1 MSEPTRRRI
10 LRQSALAGGTALA
23 VATADAVPAFGR
35 ARAAAADAV
44 AAAATVSDLDAITVR
59 PADTRYQ
66 ELIRGTNQRWVGRPD
81 YVRLVYT
88 ADQVVDAVR
97 EAVTAGK
104 RVAVRSGGHCYEGFT
119 TDPEIKVVIDLSELA
134 DVSFDAEK
142 RAFVVEPG
150 AWLSDVYTALFKR
163 WGVTLPGGSCPSVA
177 AGGHIVGG
185 GYGALSRMF
194 GLTVDHLYGV
204 EVVVVGKDGTVRKVL
219 ATRDSDDPE
228 LRDLWWAHTGGGGGN
243 FGIVTKYLLRT
254 PGASG
259 TDPAKLLPRPPA
271 ELLTSTVTWSWEGMT
286 QAGFKRL
293 VKNYGDWFAA
303 HGAADSSCLD
313 LFSQLKAA
321 HRSSGGILM
330 VTQIDATRP
339 DAQRDLDAFVAAIG
353 KGVPVTAKTATQR
366 LPFLHATKWPGFAG
380 GDPTLRF
387 EDKSAYMRA
396 SFPDDQLTAMYK
408 HLTRTDYSNPA
419 ALLLIAAYGGRIN
432 AVDADA
438 TAVAQRDS
446 VMKLQYLAFW
456 QDASEDDKHLAW
468 VREFYRDVYAA
479 TGGVPA
485 PGRVTDG
492 CFVNYADIDLSD
504 PDHNTS
510 GVPWHT
516 LYYKDNYA
524 RLQKAKA
531 TWDPRGVLRHA
542 QSIKPQ
548 AGR

>member
-1 MSEPTRRRI
+1 MSKPTRRRI

-23 VATADAVPAFGR
+23 VASADIVPALGH
-35 ARAAAADAV
+35 ARPAAAAAE
-44 AAAATVSDLDAITVR
+44 AAAADLDAITVR
-59 PADTRYQ
+59 PADTRYP

-97 EAVTAGK
+97 EAVGAGK

-119 TDPEIKVVIDLSELA
+119 TDPEIKIVIDLSELT
-134 DVSFDAEK
+134 DISFDA
-142 RAFVVEPG
+142 RRRVFVVEPG
-150 AWLSDVYTALFKR
+150 AWLSDLYCALFKR

-204 EVVVVGKDGTVRKVL
+204 EVVVVGEDGTVRKVV
-219 ATRDSDDPE
+219 ATRDSEDPE

-254 PGASG
+254 PGATG
-259 TDPAKLLPRPPA
+259 TDPATLLPRPPA

-303 HGAADSSCLD
+303 HGSPDSACLD

-321 HRSSGGILM
+321 HRSGGAITL

-339 DAQRDLDAFVAAIG
+339 DAEQDLEAFVAAVG
-353 KGVPVTAKTATQR
+353 RGVPTAAGAVTQR
-366 LPFLHATKWPGFAG
+366 LPFLHATRWPGFAG

-396 SFPDDQLTAMYK
+396 SFPDDQLTAMYR
-408 HLTRTDYSNPA
+408 HLTRTDYGNPA
-419 ALLLIAAYGGRIN
+419 ALLLIAGYGGRVN

-438 TAVAQRDS
+438 TAVPQRDS

-456 QDASEDDKHLAW
+456 KDASEDAANLAW

-492 CFVNYADIDLSD
+492 CFVNYADVDLSD
-504 PDHNTS
+504 PDHNKS

-516 LYYKDNYA
+516 LYYKDNYP
-524 RLQKAKA
+524 RLQRAKA
-531 TWDPRGVLRHA
+531 AWDPRGVLRHA
-542 QSIKPQ
+542 QSVEPR

>member
-10 LRQSALAGGTALA
+10 LRHSALAGGTALA

-35 ARAAAADAV
+35 ARPATAAV
-44 AAAATVSDLDAITVR
+44 AAGRAAEGGLDAITVR
-59 PADTRYQ
+59 PADSRYQ

-81 YVRLVYT
+81 YVRLVYS

-119 TDPEIKVVIDLSELA
+119 TDPEIKVVIDLSELT
-134 DVSFDAEK
+134 DVSYDAG
-142 RAFVVEPG
+142 RRVFVVEPG
-150 AWLSDVYTALFKR
+150 AWLSDVYCALFKR

-204 EVVVVGKDGTVRKVL
+204 EVVVVGKDGTVRKVV
-219 ATRDSDDPE
+219 ATRDSDDPD

-254 PGASG
+254 AGATG
-259 TDPAKLLPRPPA
+259 TDPSQLLPRPPA

-286 QAGFKRL
+286 QAAFKRL

-303 HGAADSSCLD
+303 HGTADSSCLD
-313 LFSQLKAA
+313 LFSQLKAT
-321 HRSSGGILM
+321 HRSGGALLL

-339 DAQRDLDAFVAAIG
+339 NAQRDLDAFVAAVG
-353 KGVPVTAKTATQR
+353 KGVPVTPTTATQR
-366 LPFLHATKWPGFAG
+366 LPFLHATRWPGFAG

-396 SFPDDQLTAMYK
+396 SFPEDQLNAMYK
-408 HLTRTDYSNPA
+408 HLTRTDYANPA
-419 ALLLIAAYGGRIN
+419 ALLLIAGYGGRIN

-456 QDASEDDKHLAW
+456 QDPAEDAKHLAW
-468 VREFYRDVYAA
+468 VREFYRDVYAS
-479 TGGVPA
+479 TGGVPT

-504 PDHNTS
+504 PDHNKS
-510 GVPWHT
+510 GVPWHA
-516 LYYKDNYA
+516 LYYKDNYP

-542 QSIKPQ
+542 QSVKPQ
-548 AGR
+548 A